1 MSNTRKTIG
10 VCSRLLKG
18 ELSAIESY
26 DLSLEQ
32 FDREIEQPSLRAI
45 RDAHQVSA
53 ERLSEQL
60 AGLGAQPAT
69 KPGTGPFAQAVAE
82 TTSILGR
89 FPTLAALEEGEK
101 QTIDEY
107 EQALLSPDASEDI
120 KIAIRQELL
129 PPLSGHIAA
138 LDRLRAG

>member
-60 AGLGAQPAT
+60 VGLGALPAT